1 MAAYKLAKYF
11 PEIAI
16 FNIEGKKRVQGTA
29 SAVPFSFEGRFSQ
42 FRSSARGSHPISGQ
56 RKNMSNIFKKLGIG
70 VSNFG
75 KRVATVVKDTI
86 NVAVKVETILK
97 AEQPL
102 EKPFVFGLS
111 AVISDV
117 EALIAA
123 SETAITSNGLNFRA
137 DSQVYKEFVTLIAD
151 FKQLTPVVEQAVSIL
166 EVQLRSCSIRPLQ
179 RPYHAMY

>member
-1 MAAYKLAKYF
+1 
-11 PEIAI
+11 
-16 FNIEGKKRVQGTA
+16 
-29 SAVPFSFEGRFSQ
+29 
-42 FRSSARGSHPISGQ
+42 
-56 RKNMSNIFKKLGIG
+56 MSNIFKRLGIG
-70 VSNFG
+70 VADFG
-75 KRVATVVKDTI
+75 KWVATVVKDTI

-111 AVISDV
+111 AVIGDV

-151 FKQLTPVVEQAVSIL
+151 FKQLTPAVEQAASIL
-166 EVQLRSCSIRPLQ
+166 EGKSS
-179 RPYHAMY
+179 AN

>member
-1 MAAYKLAKYF
+1 
-11 PEIAI
+11 
-16 FNIEGKKRVQGTA
+16 
-29 SAVPFSFEGRFSQ
+29 
-42 FRSSARGSHPISGQ
+42 
-56 RKNMSNIFKKLGIG
+56 
-70 VSNFG
+70 
-75 KRVATVVKDTI
+75 
-86 NVAVKVETILK
+86 VAVKVETILK

-111 AVISDV
+111 AVIGDV

-166 EVQLRSCSIRPLQ
+166 EVQLRSCSIHPLRPLQ